1 MANKELIVIEKAKD
15 LGDYLFQVTNNSP
28 KKFRFTFVSRMQNL
42 VLDLIE
48 NLYRANSVRVNEE
61 NKQAALKRRKA
72 YQREAKV
79 SLDILCYV
87 AFPIPHCGRTHAG
100 GSGRRNLVLLP
111 AFGSPVPISHK
122 KHIWNMKQYMNSKT
136 FSGRTWRPGRGK
148 PTSKKCCALK

>member
-42 VLDLIE
+42 ALDLIE

-79 SLDILCYV
+79 SLDVLCYMALISRKHQCILPKHYEQITLKAAEV
-87 AFPIPHCGRTHAG
+87 ER
-100 GSGRRNLVLLP
+100 LLYGW
-111 AFGSPVPISHK
+111 ARSDNK
-122 KHIWNMKQYMNSKT
+122 K
-136 FSGRTWRPGRGK
+136 
-148 PTSKKCCALK
+148 